1 MPRPRHAT
9 LLLIGDGFSAFGG
22 WIDFLA
28 ILTLAAWQFHVS
40 PLQMALV
47 SAAGL
52 LPGMV
57 AGPAVGRWC
66 DRGPTQRLLMGSIAG
81 RLLATGAILACHD
94 FVAFLALVGLRSL
107 FTTVAPP
114 AINVLAMRS
123 VAAEERP
130 RFFSLLNVINN
141 SAKVL
146 APALGTVSASMAS
159 EAWALGLSL
168 LFSAAALV
176 VFAGLRAVD
185 DAPAAAP
192 AAGSAEAER
201 ATLWPLLWLTA
212 TCAFFVFMVNNL
224 VPLVLQRAAV
234 DKAWLGLLV
243 SSSGAG
249 NIVSGLWLA
258 RRAKTHP
265 LRGVLG
271 EMGRPA
277 LAQALGFGALGLLLA
292 GRPPAV
298 EWLMCALFFAIGTAS
313 ARYAI
318 AMSVFV
324 STRHAAAVGTTWGAI
339 QAGQNTMILLAP
351 LLGALVFERWGA
363 AALFGVATGV
373 GVLSLAAL
381 GGLTAVPGD
390 RGGGASR
397 QAGAAD

>member
-1 MPRPRHAT
+1 MPRPRNAT

-28 ILTLAAWQFHVS
+28 ILTLAAWQFQVS

-52 LPGMV
+52 LPGML

-66 DRGPTQRLLMGSIAG
+66 DRGPTQRLLMVSIAG

-94 FVAFLALVGLRSL
+94 YAAFLALVGLRSL

-114 AINVLAMRS
+114 AINVLAARA
-123 VAAEERP
+123 VAADERP
-130 RFFSLLNVINN
+130 RFFSWLNVINN

-146 APALGTVSASMAS
+146 APALGTVSASLAS

-168 LFSAAALV
+168 LFSAAALA
-176 VFAGLRAVD
+176 VFAALREVD
-185 DAPAAAP
+185 DSLTAAP
-192 AAGSAEAER
+192 AAGGAAEPER
-201 ATLWPLLWLTA
+201 MTLWPLLWLTA

-249 NIVSGLWLA
+249 NILSGLWLA
-258 RRAKTHP
+258 RRVKAHP
-265 LRGVLG
+265 LRGTLG

-277 LAQALGFGALGLLLA
+277 LVQALGFGALGVLLA
-292 GRPPAV
+292 VRPPAL

-324 STRHAAAVGTTWGAI
+324 STRHAAAIGATWGAI

-363 AALFGVATGV
+363 AALFAVATGV
-373 GVLSLAAL
+373 GGVSLAAMWL
-381 GGLTAVPGD
+381 VTTLSIDRQPGA
-390 RGGGASR
+390 RT
-397 QAGAAD
+397 

>member
-28 ILTLAAWQFHVS
+28 ILTLAAWQFQVS

-52 LPGMV
+52 LPGML
-57 AGPAVGRWC
+57 AGPTVGRWC
-66 DRGPTQRLLMGSIAG
+66 DRGPTQRLLMASIAG

-94 FVAFLALVGLRSL
+94 YAAFLALVGLRSL
-107 FTTVAPP
+107 FATVAPP
-114 AINVLAMRS
+114 AINVLAMRA
-123 VAAEERP
+123 VAADERP

-146 APALGTVSASMAS
+146 APALGTVSASLAS

-168 LFSAAALV
+168 VFSAAALA

-324 STRHAAAVGTTWGAI
+324 STRHAAAVGATWGTI

-381 GGLTAVPGD
+381 GGLTAGPGD
-390 RGGGASR
+390 RRGGASR
-397 QAGAAD
+397 QEGAAD

>member
-22 WIDFLA
+22 WVDFLA
-28 ILTLAAWQFHVS
+28 ILTLAAWQFQVS

-52 LPGMV
+52 LPGML
-57 AGPAVGRWC
+57 AGPAIGRWC
-66 DRGPTQRLLMGSIAG
+66 DRGPTQQLLMASIAG
-81 RLLATGAILACHD
+81 RLLATAVILATHD
-94 FVAFLALVGLRSL
+94 YAAFLALVGLRSL
-107 FTTVAPP
+107 FATVAPP
-114 AINVLAMRS
+114 AIQVLAMR
-123 VAAEERP
+123 VVTADTRP

-146 APALGTVSASMAS
+146 APALGTASASLAG

-168 LFSAAALV
+168 GCSAAALAL
-176 VFAGLRAVD
+176 FAALREEAAEAPVAAAATGPA
-185 DAPAAAP
+185 DAPGAP
-192 AAGSAEAER
+192 
-201 ATLWPLLWLTA
+201 LWPLLWLTA

-224 VPLVLQRAAV
+224 VPLVLQRATI
-234 DKAWLGLLV
+234 DKAWLGALV
-243 SSSGAG
+243 SCSGAG

-258 RRAKTHP
+258 RLAKSHP

-271 EMGRPA
+271 EMGWPA

-292 GRPPAV
+292 VRPPAL
-298 EWLMCALFFAIGTAS
+298 EGLMCALFFAIGTAS

-324 STRHAAAVGTTWGAI
+324 ATRHAAAVGATWGAI

-373 GVLSLAAL
+373 GALLLAGLAAL
-381 GGLTAVPGD
+381 HGLKSARPVGTAD
-390 RGGGASR
+390 
-397 QAGAAD
+397 